1 MSLLSYYCTLVYTM
15 LGWLIFALL
24 PATIWLF
31 QEPGQLEL
39 APARSLSAVLLC
51 GTLTNNLHCSELSV
65 NGSPP
70 FCLILI
76 RLKLALNNVI
86 AIKNIVHNDLYKN
99 LKKKQMD
106 IICTKAV
113 EAAIIDKKDGLLLRR
128 QLRKVGTM
136 KRKCPVTMQIK
147 SESPNVIP

>member
-99 LKKKQMD
+99 LKKKTNGHHLYKGSGSSNNWQKGRATAEKTITQSGNNETQMPSHN
-106 IICTKAV
+106 A
-113 EAAIIDKKDGLLLRR
+113 
-128 QLRKVGTM
+128 
-136 KRKCPVTMQIK
+136 
-147 SESPNVIP
+147 N